1 MYKVPAETEEFL
13 RDFLRGALSNAQR
26 LAGDAIALF
35 ERGSYPSAQ
44 FLALPAMEEMAK
56 IQKIRRPF
64 IVIREKAD
72 LDAALAGLEEKLAEG
87 RETQKTW
94 FEAASYMVVEDPKE
108 WAHIVDMVSRM
119 VRTWGRDALLE
130 KRLESL
136 AVDADVAEKKVSRPD
151 RAVTRENAYYFICAA
166 QEMIV
171 DYGDKAIDPYPPGGR
186 EPVRDLRSLEVG
198 GPGLAGFYAETRD
211 PVRSGLPVV

>member
-13 RDFLRGALSNAQR
+13 RDFLRGTLSNAQR

-44 FLALPAMEEMAK
+44 FLALSAMEEMAK
-56 IQKIRRPF
+56 LQELRRPF
-64 IVIREKAD
+64 IAIREKAD

-87 RETQKTW
+87 RQRQKTW
-94 FEAASYMVVEDPKE
+94 FEAASYMVVDDPKE

-119 VRTWGRDALLE
+119 VRTWGRDALVE

-136 AVDADVAEKKVSRPD
+136 AVDANVAERKVSKPD
-151 RAVTRENAYYFICAA
+151 QAVTREDAYYFICAA

-171 DYGDKAIDPYPPGGR
+171 DYGDKAIDPFPLEGGNPF
-186 EPVRDLRSLEVG
+186 ETFDLWQSADQALRDFMQKH
-198 GPGLAGFYAETRD
+198 ATR
-211 PVRSGLPVV
+211 